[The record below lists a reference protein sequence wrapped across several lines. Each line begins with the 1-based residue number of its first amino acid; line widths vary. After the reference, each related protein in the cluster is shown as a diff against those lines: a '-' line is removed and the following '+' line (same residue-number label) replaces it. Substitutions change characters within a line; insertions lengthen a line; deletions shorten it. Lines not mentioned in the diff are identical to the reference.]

1 MRSFNLTAISLALL
15 SGQVAVASDA
25 VTNTKQTSTAGSAQ
39 QTEAGKDYV
48 ETIEVIG
55 RFTGKTFS
63 EYSYSATKIA
73 ADVLDIPQSISA
85 VTKEVIKDQ
94 AMMRLNDVAPFISGV
109 NEFSV
114 YNDITIRGFR
124 NSDDRRVNGM
134 RTYNDFWSQSVIA
147 HVERVEV
154 IKGPASAI
162 FGDASP
168 GGTVNMV
175 TKKPL
180 AERRN
185 EVSARLGSYQDRYIA
200 VDTTGPANRDESVLY
215 RFNLGYE
222 DSDSFRNQIFNESL
236 LASPSITWL
245 ASDNTKVNLE
255 LVYADTKGILD
266 RGQPNVRNA
275 SSLGQVPVEVSVTQ
289 PGDKMDTESLTSSIA
304 IDHKL
309 TDGWSAVLNY
319 MHQDYEQKL
328 VEHRIRNYVDGSD
341 SVINLLYVDRD
352 ESADVAN
359 VSAYISGMFNLFSIN
374 HNLVAG
380 VDYVDRSYHSAQLI
394 ANNVDTFDILAPEYR
409 VRDVETY
416 GATADTPWGGDFN
429 STGSYLQDQM
439 DIGNWSVLLS
449 VRSENYDIVD
459 TDGFGAKDSA
469 ILPRA
474 GAIYRLSAN
483 SSLYA
488 TWVTGFEPQ
497 DLFSNNPQSGG
508 PFEPQDSELFEVGF
522 KTKQFDDAVLLTV
535 SAYEITKNN
544 IILYDDAA
552 TQAAN
557 DGFDKYRQRGEE
569 QARGVEFE
577 LNGKLT
583 EKLNIIANYAFNRA
597 KITEDTDLSQVGKAK
612 EGAPK
617 HSATLWA
624 KYQFNDNWAAGAGVS
639 YVGERRTFEQALT
652 LPSYQ
657 LFNAAL
663 YYKAAN
669 WDAAL
674 QLRNITD
681 EVHWTGGYNFG
692 RIFPGDPRS
701 ASVTFSYRF

>member
-1 MRSFNLTAISLALL
+1 MRYFKLTSISLALL
-15 SGQVAVASDA
+15 SCNLLAAA
-25 VTNTKQTSTAGSAQ
+25 ETVTEQQEPSADK
-39 QTEAGKDYV
+39 AKDYV

-63 EYSYSATKIA
+63 EYSYSPTKIA

-94 AMMRLNDVAPFISGV
+94 AMMRLNDISPFISGV

-134 RTYNDFWSQSVIA
+134 RTYNDFWSQSVIS

-168 GGTVNMV
+168 GGTVNIV

-185 EVSARLGSYQDRYIA
+185 EISARYGSYKDRYVA
-200 VDTTGPANRDESVLY
+200 LDTTGPANQDASLLY

-222 DSDSFRNQIFNESL
+222 NSDSFREQIFNESL

-245 ASDNTKVNLE
+245 ANDKTTINLE

-275 SSLGQVPVEVSVTQ
+275 SALGVVPINVSVTQ
-289 PGDKMDTESLTSSIA
+289 PGDKMDTESLTSSLA

-309 TDGWSAVLNY
+309 TDGWTAVFNY
-319 MHQDYEQKL
+319 MHQDYDQKL
-328 VEHRIRNYVDGSD
+328 VEHRIRNYVTGSD

-352 ESADVAN
+352 ESATVDN
-359 VSAYISGMFNLFSIN
+359 FSSYISGLFQLGGIS
-374 HNLVAG
+374 HSLVAG
-380 VDYVDRSYHSAQLI
+380 IDYVDRSYHSAQLR
-394 ANNVDTFDILAPEYR
+394 ANNVGTFDILQPEYR
-409 VRDVETY
+409 PRDPATY
-416 GATADTPWGGDFN
+416 SATADAPWGGDFK
-429 STGSYLQDQM
+429 STGYYLQNQM
-439 DIGNWSVLLS
+439 DLGDWSLLLS
-449 VRSENYDIVD
+449 LRSEHYDIID
-459 TDGFGAKDSA
+459 TDGFGAKDNA
-469 ILPRA
+469 LLPRV
-474 GAIYRLSAN
+474 GVVYRLSPQ

-497 DLFSNNPQSGG
+497 DLFANNPQSGG
-508 PFEPQDSELFEVGF
+508 PFDPQDSELKEIGF
-522 KTKQFDDAVLLTV
+522 KTKQFDDKLLLTL
-535 SAYEITKNN
+535 SAYEITKTN
-544 IILYDDAA
+544 IILYDEEA

-569 QARGVEFE
+569 QARGFELE
-577 LNGKLT
+577 LNGQLS
-583 EKLNIIANYAFNRA
+583 EQLQLIANYAFNRA
-597 KITEDTDLSQVGKAK
+597 KITEDTNAALVGLAK

-624 KYQFNDNWAAGAGVS
+624 KYQLSDRWSTGAGVT
-639 YVGERRTFEQALT
+639 YVGERRTFEEALE
-652 LPSYQ
+652 LPSYR
-657 LFNAAL
+657 LFSAAL
-663 YYKAAN
+663 YYKATD

-674 QLRNITD
+674 QVRNITD

-701 ASVTFSYRF
+701 ASLTFSYRF

>member
-1 MRSFNLTAISLALL
+1 MNGFQLSAVSAALL
-15 SGQVAVASDA
+15 SFTA
-25 VTNTKQTSTAGSAQ
+25 VTVAQTTTEQAPAETAK
-39 QTEAGKDYV
+39 TKDYV

-63 EYSYSATKIA
+63 EYSYSATKVA

-85 VTKEVIKDQ
+85 VTKETIKDQ
-94 AMMRLNDVAPFISGV
+94 AMMRLNDISPFVSGV

-124 NSDDRRVNGM
+124 NWDDRRVNGM

-180 AERRN
+180 SEQRN
-185 EVSARLGSYQDRYIA
+185 ELSARVGSYADRYIA
-200 VDTTGPANRDESVLY
+200 FDTTGPATADNSLLY
-215 RFNLGYE
+215 RLNLGYE
-222 DSDSFRNQIFNESL
+222 DSDSFRNQIFNKSL
-236 LASPSITWL
+236 LASPSVTWL
-245 ASDNTKVNLE
+245 PTDNTRVNVE

-266 RGQPNVRNA
+266 RGQPNLRNA
-275 SSLGQVPVEVSVTQ
+275 ASLGQVPIEVSVTQ
-289 PGDKMDTESLTSSIA
+289 PGDKMDTESLSTSVA

-309 TDGWSAVLNY
+309 TDGWSVVFNY
-319 MHQDYEQKL
+319 MYQDYQQKL
-328 VEHRIRNYVDGSD
+328 IEHRIRNYVEGSD

-352 ESADVAN
+352 ENATVDN
-359 VSAYISGMFNLFSIN
+359 VSAYLTGVFQLGRVSHS
-374 HNLVAG
+374 LVAG
-380 VDYVDRSYHSAQLI
+380 VDYVDRAYHSAQLR
-394 ANNVDTFDILAPEYR
+394 ANNVDTFDILQPVYQR
-409 VRDVETY
+409 RDPASY
-416 GATADTPWGGDFN
+416 GATADAPWGGDFN
-429 STGSYLQDQM
+429 STGWYIQDQM
-439 DIGNWSVLLS
+439 DLGNWSLLLS
-449 VRSENYDIVD
+449 VRAENYDIVD
-459 TDGFGAKDSA
+459 TDGFGADDNA

-474 GAIYRLSAN
+474 GAIYRLSPD

-508 PFEPQDSELFEVGF
+508 PFDPQDSELLEVGY
-522 KTKQFDDAVLLTV
+522 KTKQFDGNLLLTL
-535 SAYEITKNN
+535 SAYQITKNN
-544 IILYDDAA
+544 IILYDDEA

-569 QARGVEFE
+569 QARGVELE
-577 LNGKLT
+577 VNGQLT
-583 EKLNIIANYAFNRA
+583 DQLAVIANYAFNRG
-597 KITEDTDLSQVGKAK
+597 KITEDTNPELVGKTK

-617 HSATLWA
+617 HSASLWT
-624 KYQFNDNWAAGAGVS
+624 KYQFSDNWAAGAGVS
-639 YVGERRTFEQALT
+639 YVGERRTFEQALN
-652 LPSYQ
+652 LPAYS
-657 LFNAAL
+657 LWNAAL
-663 YYKAAN
+663 YYKAGT

-681 EVHWTGGYNFG
+681 KVHWTGGYNFG

-701 ASVTFSYRF
+701 ASLTFSYRF